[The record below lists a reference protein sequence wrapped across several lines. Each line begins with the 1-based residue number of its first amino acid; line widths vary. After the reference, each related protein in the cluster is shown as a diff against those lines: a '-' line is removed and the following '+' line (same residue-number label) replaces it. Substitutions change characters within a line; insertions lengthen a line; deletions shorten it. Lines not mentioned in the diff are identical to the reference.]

1 MHRLT
6 EEQGQTFVEWLALMA
21 VIVALVG
28 VLAAAVPGI
37 ADAITDKAS
46 ELIRGVG

>member
-1 MHRLT
+1 MS
-6 EEQGQTFVEWLALMA
+6 A
-21 VIVALVG
+21 VRGTAAGAAAFLVLSVLLVG
-28 VLAAAVPGI
+28 VLVATVPGI